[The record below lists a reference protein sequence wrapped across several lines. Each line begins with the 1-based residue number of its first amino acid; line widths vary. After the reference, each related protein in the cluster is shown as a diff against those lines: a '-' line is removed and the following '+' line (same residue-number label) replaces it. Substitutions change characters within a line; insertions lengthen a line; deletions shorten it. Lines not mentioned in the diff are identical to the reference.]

1 MQNKKHVSTPLD
13 AYIVPTADAHNSE
26 YVADC
31 DKRRQYI
38 SGFTG
43 SAGTAVVTASKAA
56 LWTDGRYHTQ
66 VLFYFYFFE
75 TGSTWGVPSI
85 GAGGGGT
92 CPQRFFWSLGSG
104 GGNEIVGWE

>member
-1 MQNKKHVSTPLD
+1 MQNKKFVSTPLD

-66 VLFYFYFFE
+66 VLFYFCYFLNSSDNALPIFNIIIFYFRSDL
-75 TGSTWGVPSI
+75 STRLNTFQMRYNITV
-85 GAGGGGT
+85 
-92 CPQRFFWSLGSG
+92 
-104 GGNEIVGWE
+104 

>member
-1 MQNKKHVSTPLD
+1 MSTKAPSEILSSIRALMQNKKYVSTPLD

-66 VLFYFYFFE
+66 VHFVFVK
-75 TGSTWGVPSI
+75 STDINSMNTV
-85 GAGGGGT
+85 
-92 CPQRFFWSLGSG
+92 
-104 GGNEIVGWE
+104 